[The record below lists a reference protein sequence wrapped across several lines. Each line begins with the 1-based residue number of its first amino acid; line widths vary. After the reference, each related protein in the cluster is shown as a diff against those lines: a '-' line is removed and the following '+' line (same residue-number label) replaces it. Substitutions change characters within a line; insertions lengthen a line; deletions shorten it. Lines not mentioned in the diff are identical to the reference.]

1 MITFE
6 DLKFTPHLVGDGIHA
21 TMDLK
26 NGNTISVIKTPYS
39 YGGKVGLYELAV
51 IDPNGKFL
59 DVQGYLKETNVVDI
73 INKEI
78 GKSKV
83 RMAYDEHFANE
94 EILEEEFD
102 HNSGY
107 VYLYLNGVAIGSMLG
122 GDVEYLVYD
131 EDRDCE
137 KIFKSIEEL
146 NEYRK

>member
-39 YGGKVGLYELAV
+39 FGGKVGLYELAV

-73 INKEI
+73 INE
-78 GKSKV
+78 
-83 RMAYDEHFANE
+83 
-94 EILEEEFD
+94 LE
-102 HNSGY
+102 
-107 VYLYLNGVAIGSMLG
+107 
-122 GDVEYLVYD
+122 
-131 EDRDCE
+131 
-137 KIFKSIEEL
+137 K
-146 NEYRK
+146 